1 MNTIGELL
9 SSKEKKEEVEVKES
23 VLEQKVLKN
32 KERKERKLDQDYKD
46 LTQLESK
53 TWLKILVFAC
63 PFIGTVLGVFWS
75 LFQLGVDKAQLVLV
89 IGLLI
94 STSIGNVLGG
104 LLSAKLT
111 NDELARTEIDM
122 YNGMKTKHMKSEY
135 EREQALK
142 DKTKAEEDYKKLFDE
157 TTQLR
162 KDYEERKIQE
172 EVARRMAAKEKEIEE
187 RIQLEIDKRVALE
200 LESKKEIQE

>member
-1 MNTIGELL
+1 MNTINELL
-9 SSKEKKEEVEVKES
+9 SSKEEEVEIKETT
-23 VLEQKVLKN
+23 LEKKVLKN

-46 LTQLESK
+46 LTQLENK

-75 LFQLGVDKAQLVLV
+75 LFQLGVDKEQLVLV

-142 DKTKAEEDYKKLFDE
+142 DKTKAEEEYKKLFDE

-172 EVARRMAAKEKEIEE
+172 EVAKRMAAKEKEIEE